1 MWLGGQ
7 EAATTTW
14 EIGASDPSRN
24 TTLYC
29 TDRQPPTVTAPRE
42 VWLRQAGRAA
52 ALLSTL
58 AGAVWLSGLPLL
70 FPSLGPTAYLFATKP
85 AAPECAPRRVV
96 GGHAIGVVAGFVAF
110 HATGG
115 GVALGSLTTPG
126 SVAALGLAVSGVVA
140 VGLTTAGMVAT
151 DTGHAPACATTLIV
165 SLGILTTPRAALLIV
180 VAVVVLV
187 AENAALLRVTG
198 GAGIGGPDSLT
209 E

>member
-1 MWLGGQ
+1 
-7 EAATTTW
+7 
-14 EIGASDPSRN
+14 
-24 TTLYC
+24 
-29 TDRQPPTVTAPRE
+29 VTAPRE
-42 VWLRQAGRAA
+42 LWLRQAGRAA

-85 AAPECAPRRVV
+85 AAPECDPRRVV
-96 GGHAIGVVAGFVAF
+96 VGHAIGVLAGFAAF
-110 HATGG
+110 HGVGA
-115 GVALGSLTTPG
+115 GVALDTLTAPG
-126 SVAALGLAVSGVVA
+126 SVPALRLAVSGVVA

-187 AENAALLRVTG
+187 AEQRVLDRVG
-198 GAGIGGPDSLT
+198 V
-209 E
+209 